1 MIKAVTFT
9 STFKENLMVIFAK
22 KPACAS
28 PKDSVGLVL
37 NIPMLGETEIGVY
50 GTGPSGADVATTR
63 SVWLAV
69 RPVCGKLIP
78 IVDGTVILI
87 NSPFITVM
95 LGVNVIVRAPES
107 KIMDQEAVQLF
118 RVFEDRFQL
127 HKRTSSAWSLLMLV
141 LFTMMFSWTGLFT
154 KTKPGRWRT
163 RL

>member
-1 MIKAVTFT
+1 MITAVTFT

-37 NIPMLGETEIGVY
+37 NIPMLGEIEIGVC

-69 RPVCGKLIP
+69 RPVCGNLRP

-87 NSPFITVM
+87 NSPFITVV
-95 LGVNVIVRAPES
+95 LGVNVIVRDPES
-107 KIMDQEAVQLF
+107 NTMDQEAVQLF
-118 RVFEDRFQL
+118 RVFDVRFQL
-127 HKRTSSAWSLLMLV
+127 HRRISSAWNLLMLV
-141 LFTMMFSWTGLFT
+141 VFTSLFFWAVLFI